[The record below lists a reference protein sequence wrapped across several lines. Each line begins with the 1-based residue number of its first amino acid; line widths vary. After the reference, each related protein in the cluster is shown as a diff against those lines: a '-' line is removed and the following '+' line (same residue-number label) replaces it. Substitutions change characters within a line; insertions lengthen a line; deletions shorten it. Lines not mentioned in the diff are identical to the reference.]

1 MNKTKSGALL
11 IAAITA
17 IYLYLMTNQ
26 AVSLINLTSP
36 IAKTMGFALF
46 GLPVVGVW
54 ALVREL
60 IFGAQTEA
68 LVKQVQAEDAWPL
81 FDFEL
86 RPSGRPVRADAQRV
100 FAQFATAAEAAPED
114 WHSWFNLS
122 LAYDAAGDSRRA
134 RASMRKA
141 ISLKKAQSKK
151 L

>member
-26 AVSLINLTSP
+26 AVTLINLGSP
-36 IAKTMGFALF
+36 IAKTRGFALF

-60 IFGAQTEA
+60 VFGAQVEA
-68 LVKQVQAEDAWPL
+68 LVKRVKSEDAWPL

-86 RPSGRPVRADAQRV
+86 SPSGRPARADAQRV
-100 FAQFATAAEAAPED
+100 FAQFAARVAIKLT
-114 WHSWFNLS
+114 
-122 LAYDAAGDSRRA
+122 SR
-134 RASMRKA
+134 
-141 ISLKKAQSKK
+141 Q
-151 L
+151 